1 MPLTEFFVYSQEI
14 SRLLRLFQTA
24 SEKILL
30 SEDLYKQWVRKPVKV
45 QEMLYRGISNEYTFY
60 RLLSDFYLIFPPAPC
75 WWSLTRRKQNTIYF
89 IKTMPIDSILFT
101 CKWHQGPNY
110 HRYYKVQSTCYT
122 LHSNVLQTS
131 IIWNFAG
138 KTSVW
143 SWRNWT
149 GRDSFGGCC
158 HQTPHMC
165 VAMETET
172 GNDDRDQCFKGGGA
186 KNLQEGPK
194 EGSWKGKDEEG
205 LLWWSENQVSMSTF
219 WEINV
224 FCVSVSVCVILL
236 DFILLVATYVLWEMY
251 LCMYFSQ

>member
-1 MPLTEFFVYSQEI
+1 M
-14 SRLLRLFQTA
+14 
-24 SEKILL
+24 
-30 SEDLYKQWVRKPVKV
+30 
-45 QEMLYRGISNEYTFY
+45 FY
-60 RLLSDFYLIFPPAPC
+60 R
-75 WWSLTRRKQNTIYF
+75 Q
-89 IKTMPIDSILFT
+89 
-101 CKWHQGPNY
+101 
-110 HRYYKVQSTCYT
+110 V
-122 LHSNVLQTS
+122 
-131 IIWNFAG
+131 IWNFAG

>member
-30 SEDLYKQWVRKPVKV
+30 SEDLYKQWVRKPVKE
-45 QEMLYRGISNEYTFY
+45 QEMLHRGISNEYTFY

-101 CKWHQGPNY
+101 CKWHWGPNY

-158 HQTPHMC
+158 HQTPHLC

-186 KNLQEGPK
+186 KDLQEGPK
-194 EGSWKGKDEEG
+194 EGSWKGKVEEG
-205 LLWWSENQVSMSTF
+205 LLWWSEN
-219 WEINV
+219 
-224 FCVSVSVCVILL
+224 
-236 DFILLVATYVLWEMY
+236 
-251 LCMYFSQ
+251 